1 VFGVSEVENQLLEI
15 SDYNT
20 GLGKV
25 EIAPEVIEVIAGIAA
40 AEVEG
45 IAQMRGNF
53 ATGVVEKLG
62 KKNHGKGVK
71 VDLTGETIKLDI
83 YCVMKFGIS
92 IPKVAQEVQDNI
104 REALLTMTAIDAG
117 EVNIHVVGIQFENA
131 KQETESEQDF

>member
-1 VFGVSEVENQLLEI
+1 MSEVENQLLEM
-15 SDYNT
+15 SGSNA

-45 IAQMRGNF
+45 IAHMRGNF

-71 VDLTGETIKLDI
+71 VDLTGETIKVDL
-83 YCVMKFGIS
+83 YCVMKFGVS

-104 REALLTMTAIDAG
+104 REALLNMTAIDAG

-131 KQETESEQDF
+131 KQEADYEQEL